1 MDNNTFGQPPAPQAP
16 MPGPAPA
23 PQVIAPTDAPV
34 GQPMQMPPTA
44 SIYPTPAPTPT
55 SASFV
60 QQQQPQTYSQMP
72 ASSFGS
78 RSSSGGSYPLILA
91 GTSVLLFPTLIF
103 APGLIDSMGAAA
115 AWIVFALVLSG
126 ASIFLAVKQQKK
138 SADVNTSAIVAIA
151 LASVMFVTSIILG
164 SYYIKLQMTLNAFKN
179 SVNNYNSTYKS
190 SSSSS
195 SSSSSRNR

>member
-1 MDNNTFGQPPAPQAP
+1 MENNTFGQPPVPQAP

-23 PQVIAPTDAPV
+23 PQVIASTDAPV

-60 QQQQPQTYSQMP
+60 QQPQAYSQMP
-72 ASSFGS
+72 TPQFGS
-78 RSSSGGSYPLILA
+78 RSSGGGSYPLILA

-115 AWIVFALVLSG
+115 AWIIFALVLSG
-126 ASIFLAVKQQKK
+126 ASIFLAVRQQKK

-164 SYYIKLQMTLNAFKN
+164 SYYIKLQMTLNAYK
-179 SVNNYNSTYKS
+179 SSLEKYNSTYNS

-195 SSSSSRNR
+195 KSSSSSRNR

>member
-1 MDNNTFGQPPAPQAP
+1 MENDTFGQPPTPQAP
-16 MPGPAPA
+16 VPEPVPA
-23 PQVIAPTDAPV
+23 PQVIAPTSAPV
-34 GQPMQMPPTA
+34 GQPMQMPA
-44 SIYPTPAPTPT
+44 ASSIYPTPAPTPT
-55 SASFV
+55 TASFA
-60 QQQQPQTYSQMP
+60 QQPQAYSQMP
-72 ASSFGS
+72 SPSFGG
-78 RSSSGGSYPLILA
+78 RSSGGSYPLILA

-126 ASIFLAVKQQKK
+126 SSIFLAVRQQKK

-164 SYYIKLQMTLNAFKN
+164 SYYIKLQMTLNSYKSALE
-179 SVNNYNSTYKS
+179 NYNSTYNSSSSSSKS

-195 SSSSSRNR
+195 RSR